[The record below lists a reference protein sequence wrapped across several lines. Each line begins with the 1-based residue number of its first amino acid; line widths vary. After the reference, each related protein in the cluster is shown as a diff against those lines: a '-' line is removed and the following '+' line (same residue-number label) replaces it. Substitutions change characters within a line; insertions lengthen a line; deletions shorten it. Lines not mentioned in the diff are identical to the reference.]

1 MLLKY
6 KHDMEIKLSII
17 MEPCTQNEFW
27 KMKQIILFLYNIV
40 VFKNTVKHDYNE
52 VLGTS
57 KFSSL

>member
-1 MLLKY
+1 
-6 KHDMEIKLSII
+6 